1 MAVEVLNVRKAAEI
15 TWDTDVVKGKK
26 VEIVCE
32 NTLDG
37 DLSTRKVEN
46 DGKAVVTFPEGYSGE
61 VKITVTGAGGSADN
75 GVVNV

>member
-1 MAVEVLNVRKAAEI
+1 MAVEILNVRKAAEI
-15 TWDTDVVKGKK
+15 TWDTDTVKGKN

-32 NTLDG
+32 NVLDG

-46 DGKAVVTFPEGYSGE
+46 DGKAVITFPEGYAGE
-61 VKITVTGAGGSADN
+61 VNITVKGAGQTSDS

>member
-1 MAVEVLNVRKAAEI
+1 MAVEIMNVRKAAEI
-15 TWDTDVVKGKK
+15 SWDTDVVKGKK

-32 NTLDG
+32 NILDG

-46 DGKAVVTFPEGYSGE
+46 DGKAVITFPEGYAGE
-61 VKITVTGAGGSADN
+61 VNITVKGTGNSSDS